1 MIMEADSER
10 FRGRLKGD
18 NSLGIFVGIADHD
31 VHPTT
36 GGGLIVMLR
45 GGDLRRT
52 GGQDGSVKG
61 EDAAEIAHHGN
72 VSCRVTDEG

>member
-10 FRGRLKGD
+10 FCGRLKRD

-31 VHPTT
+31 VHPT

-45 GGDLRRT
+45 GGNLRRK

-61 EDAAEIAHHGN
+61 EDAAEIANHGN
-72 VSCRVTDEG
+72 GSCRVRDDG

>member
-18 NSLGIFVGIADHD
+18 NSLGIFVGIANHD
-31 VHPTT
+31 IHLM

-45 GGDLRRT
+45 GGNSRHT
-52 GGQDGSVKG
+52 GSQDGSIKG
-61 EDAAEIAHHGN
+61 EDTAEIAHHCKGL
-72 VSCRVTDEG
+72 CRVRDEG